1 MHKLAIIRSRLPD
14 SISAYNRR
22 GNAMIRKSILALLL
36 AAIGVSAHATLN
48 AGDIAFTSFNSDED
62 GLSFVTFR
70 DIAANTSIYFT
81 DNEWTG
87 SAFNT
92 GESYNQ
98 WNSGASTIAAG
109 SVIRLLAY
117 DKTSL
122 SASVGTL
129 SRVSVANSANW
140 GIANSNE
147 TVYAYLG
154 NSATTPITFLAAITN
169 GTFPVDGPLDGTG
182 LTEGINAIRLN
193 TMTPSATPDYA
204 EYNGWR
210 SGEATFAG
218 YKSLINNLANW
229 TVDTVNGSYAGTIPN
244 ITTFTVTSVPE
255 PKNYA
260 MLLAGLGLM
269 GFIARRRAN

>member
-1 MHKLAIIRSRLPD
+1 MHKLDVIRSSLPE
-14 SISAYNRR
+14 SISAYNQR
-22 GNAMIRKSILALLL
+22 GNVMIRKSILALLL
-36 AAIGVSAHATLN
+36 AATGLSAHAALN

-62 GLSFVTFR
+62 GLSFVTFK

-98 WNSGASTIAAG
+98 WNSGAGTVAAG
-109 SVIRLLAY
+109 SVIRLQAY
-117 DKTSL
+117 DKTTL

-129 SRVSVANSANW
+129 SRVAVANSANW
-140 GIANSNE
+140 GLANSSE

-154 NSATTPITFLAAITN
+154 ANATTPTTFLSAVTN

-182 LTEGINAIRLN
+182 LTEGISAIRLN
-193 TMTPSATPDYA
+193 TLAPSATPDYA
-204 EYNGWR
+204 EYNGPR
-210 SGEATFAG
+210 AGEATFGA

-229 TVDTVNGSYAGTIPN
+229 TVDTVNGSYASTIPN
-244 ITTFTVTSVPE
+244 ITAFTVTSVPE

>member
-1 MHKLAIIRSRLPD
+1 
-14 SISAYNRR
+14 
-22 GNAMIRKSILALLL
+22 MIRKSILALLL
-36 AAIGVSAHATLN
+36 AASGLSAHAALN

-87 SAFNT
+87 SAFST
-92 GESYNQ
+92 GESYNL
-98 WNSGASTIAAG
+98 WNSGSSTIAAG

-117 DKTSL
+117 DKATL

-147 TVYAYLG
+147 TVYAYIST
-154 NSATTPITFLAAITN
+154 SATTPTTFLTAVTN
-169 GTFPVDGPLDGTG
+169 GTFSVDGPLDSTG

-193 TMTPSATPDYA
+193 TLAPGATPDYA
-204 EYNGWR
+204 EYTGSR
-210 SGEATFAG
+210 SGEATFGA

-229 TVDTVNGSYAGTIPN
+229 SVDTANGAYASAIPN